1 MQAAKASLQ
10 GRNAISSHKKNEIS
24 SSTTTTAVDR
34 SMMTVS
40 QVKHRNRLVNLLDN
54 DNPHSS
60 DSEGLAHGEYDDK
73 WTRVPSS
80 SSSTS
85 PSSSPSTTVPEDLDN
100 VSMADIDK
108 MWRMVEF
115 GRAPD
120 PDYTISLA
128 DRRGINIEKAEKLLI
143 EMKQAKIRPDVV
155 TLTTLMGVYSEALRV
170 EGTKQCTASL
180 HTRWFD

>member
-1 MQAAKASLQ
+1 M
-10 GRNAISSHKKNEIS
+10 S
-24 SSTTTTAVDR
+24 SSSSATTTTTAVDR

-80 SSSTS
+80 SSSSTS
-85 PSSSPSTTVPEDLDN
+85 PSSSPSSTVPEDLDN

-170 EGTKQCTASL
+170 EGTKHLLPDCIHVGL
-180 HTRWFD
+180 IDCMFDH